1 MYDLKNVRDLT
12 KINTIIVYISADL
25 TFRLK
30 KESSSTIGKSITPS
44 DEVIKSS
51 VFNHC
56 KFFLN
61 PKNVQITSKYD
72 KPYKMKEAKVIT
84 SNMPVRW

>member
-44 DEVIKSS
+44 DEVIKSN

-61 PKNVQITSKYD
+61 PKNVQFTVKYNN
-72 KPYKMKEAKVIT
+72 PFKMK
-84 SNMPVRW
+84 